1 MLTPSTFP
9 CLCVSS
15 VLSTVPGDNYATFS
29 GTSMATP
36 HVAGVAALL
45 WSLFPECTN
54 NQIRNALI
62 HSKREPP
69 AEEIDPRNTPGW
81 DKFYGWG
88 IVDAGHAHHILS
100 TQGCENAGGVS
111 PGEGETLSDFALGG
125 RFQLDVGCFND
136 AHCAAAAD
144 DVCAGEMRCNTVD
157 HTCFQVQES
166 GGFCDDNDPCTED
179 VCDPT
184 RDIINGLEDLCVN
197 TPKVCGDG
205 NVCNGV
211 FSCEANTGECILD
224 TPPIDC
230 SDGDACSVDTW

>member
-1 MLTPSTFP
+1 MGLWDEDIHSLQKIFQEMEP
-9 CLCVSS
+9 
-15 VLSTVPGDNYATFS
+15 VLIFFFAVI
-29 GTSMATP
+29 MAP
-36 HVAGVAALL
+36 LLEEVMFRLILRFRSNFLILWSIHIGVALHLGQKRSLL
-45 WSLFPECTN
+45 KTA
-54 NQIRNALI
+54 R
-62 HSKREPP
+62 KV
-69 AEEIDPRNTPGW
+69 W

-100 TQGCENAGGVS
+100 TQGCENAGGAS
-111 PGEGETLSDFALGG
+111 PGDGETLSDFALGG

-136 AHCAAAAD
+136 ANCAAAAD

-157 HTCFQVQES
+157 HTCFQVKES

-197 TPKVCGDG
+197 TPKVCGDE

-224 TPPIDC
+224 THPIDC
-230 SDGDACSVDTW
+230 SDGDACSVDTL